1 MKDTFKKEP
10 SLQNKRAVNIAN
22 KMGKR
27 YTLLDAMLMGKKLK
41 IDWKK
46 SKFTMGDLL
55 VGMHYELEHGKVDAD
70 TNVTND
76 NALKT
81 AKIAWAHLKERPDYY
96 VQLMKID
103 PPKKMEKVANSVFAK
118 MEKRG
123 LTPTGVISSRV
134 NNMPQLN
141 RDRAYGANHSAILA
155 ESTNDL
161 SKMFVRLDK
170 KYGFSPMRHR
180 QVEGNVAKCMW
191 DNALSDVKNP
201 PGKTMKDIRDN
212 AIQKYL
218 INARAARKYTKASNA
233 VKEYLAKRASDELND
248 MVKEAAP
255 RWRREWGGLSA
266 DSQKRLQ
273 MPGQIAS
280 RELETAKRMS
290 GVQKVSQKFGVKRYS
305 DQMPQFPLPKKSH
318 PKTRSFV
325 EGVNEFINDIGH
337 DIGPHNAKIGKFQ
350 YTFNPEQANNDHWL
364 QRGGSALSRAGK
376 KDLLQLKYQNKPLYN
391 EIGSILAG
399 HEMLGEA
406 ATINT
411 KKHLLSLPGKLLYR
425 KHNPVGPY
433 QGHHGPS
440 VMHWES
446 AAVATASPE
455 AKEFMKNLRS
465 HDIYTPE
472 KSLVAKVY
480 KKRGV
485 ALGDF
490 RTEIGEL
497 KDIGGIEYGKDA
509 IINKAKEKAHRTAY
523 RDEIHPLLRRGR
535 K

>member
-1 MKDTFKKEP
+1 MKNSFSKEP

-103 PPKKMEKVANSVFAK
+103 PPKKMEKK
-118 MEKRG
+118 
-123 LTPTGVISSRV
+123 
-134 NNMPQLN
+134 
-141 RDRAYGANHSAILA
+141 
-155 ESTNDL
+155 
-161 SKMFVRLDK
+161 
-170 KYGFSPMRHR
+170 
-180 QVEGNVAKCMW
+180 
-191 DNALSDVKNP
+191 
-201 PGKTMKDIRDN
+201 
-212 AIQKYL
+212 
-218 INARAARKYTKASNA
+218 
-233 VKEYLAKRASDELND
+233 ASDELND

-255 RWRREWGGLSA
+255 RWRKEWGGLSA

-280 RELETAKRMS
+280 RKLETAKRMS
-290 GVQKVSQKFGVKRYS
+290 GVEKVSQKFGIKRHS
-305 DQMPQFPLPKKSH
+305 DSMPQFRLPGKNH
-318 PKTRSFV
+318 PKLRAFV
-325 EGVNEFINDIGH
+325 EGTNKVINDIGH
-337 DIGPHNAKIGKFQ
+337 MVGPHSAKIGKYH
-350 YTFNPEQANNDHWL
+350 YTFNPMEANNDKWL
-364 QRGGSALSRAGK
+364 TSDTGRIFGELGG
-376 KDLLQLKYQNKPLYN
+376 KDLQKLKYQNKPLYD
-391 EIGSILAG
+391 EISSIASG

-406 ATINT
+406 LTKKN
-411 KKHLLSLPGKLLYR
+411 KKHLLNYFGKLRYH
-425 KHNPVGPY
+425 KHNPSGPY
-433 QGHHGPS
+433 ASHEGPS

-446 AAVATASPE
+446 AAIATASPE
-455 AKEFMKNLRS
+455 AKEFFKKLRS
-465 HDIYTPE
+465 QPHDIDE
-472 KSLVAKVY
+472 KSLAARVY
-480 KKRGV
+480 RKKGLSSRGT
-485 ALGDF
+485 
-490 RTEIGEL
+490 TEMSEL

-509 IINKAKEKAHRTAY
+509 IINKAKEKAHRAAY
-523 RDEIHPLLRRGR
+523 RNEISPLWRRGR